1 MLVDHAACEHGY
13 KAGDQDTQ
21 QYCRLCMV
29 DLKAETEARPK
40 HPLNGLRDY
49 LALEPNI
56 LVLLV
61 GLFVI
66 GMGEELWV
74 RFMPKYLEGLGATI
88 VIIGTFASFMKV
100 VDALYQYPGG
110 WLSDRL
116 GRKRALVMFTI
127 IAILGYLIY
136 LLSASWELVFVGTL
150 FVLAWSSMSQ
160 PAIFALIGDTLG
172 KSKRAMGFSVQS
184 IWKRVPIVIAPVIGG
199 ILMTRWGLINGMR
212 IGFVVSIVLALA
224 AVYIQSHYY
233 HTPQKSKNDGGI
245 SLISV
250 WRLMPGALRSLLLAD
265 CMTRFG
271 ANLAAV
277 YVILLVINLRGKTS
291 VDFGLYIGLQMMV
304 AIALYIPAAWIADRI
319 GRRPLILVT
328 FTLFVLFPLA
338 LIALPPELLVVAF
351 ILAGLREFGEP
362 ARKALIVDLAADTH
376 RGRVVGFYYL
386 VRGLAVIPAPIIGAV
401 LWQRGYQWPFICAGL
416 ISLIGLGLFAYFSRG
431 KGFSA
436 HTRPQAS

>member
-1 MLVDHAACEHGY
+1 MI
-13 KAGDQDTQ
+13 
-21 QYCRLCMV
+21 
-29 DLKAETEARPK
+29 DLTGKTKMRSK
-40 HPLNGLRDY
+40 NLLHILRDY

-56 LVLLV
+56 LVLLA

-66 GMGEELWV
+66 GLGEELWV

-110 WLSDRL
+110 WLSDLL
-116 GRKRALVMFTI
+116 GRKRSLVIFTI
-127 IAILGYLIY
+127 IAIVGYLIY
-136 LLSASWELVFVGTL
+136 LVSNSWKLVFVGTL
-150 FVLAWSSMSQ
+150 LVLAWSSMSQ

-199 ILMTRWGLINGMR
+199 YLMTRWGLINGMR
-212 IGFVVSIVLALA
+212 IGFAVSVVLALG

-233 HTPQKSKNDGGI
+233 HTPQKSKNDGSA
-245 SLISV
+245 SLVTV
-250 WRLMPGALRSLLLAD
+250 WRLMPSALRNLLLAD

-271 ANLAAV
+271 SNLAAV
-277 YVILLVINLRGKTS
+277 YVVLLVINLRGKTLME
-291 VDFGLYIGLQMMV
+291 FGAYTGLQMLV

-328 FTLFVLFPLA
+328 FTLFALFPLA
-338 LIALPPELLVVAF
+338 LIALPPELLVMAF

-386 VRGLAVIPAPIIGAV
+386 IRGLVVIPAPIIGAV
-401 LWQRGYQWPFICAGL
+401 LWERGYQWPFIFAGL
-416 ISLIGLGLFAYFSRG
+416 ISLIGLGLYAFFSRG
-431 KGFSA
+431 KGLSVL
-436 HTRPQAS
+436 TKPRAS

>member
-1 MLVDHAACEHGY
+1 MLIDHDHYDRVRQAGHQDSEQDSRLSVVD
-13 KAGDQDTQ
+13 
-21 QYCRLCMV
+21 V
-29 DLKAETEARPK
+29 KAETGIGPK
-40 HPLNGLRDY
+40 NPLDRLRDY

-56 LVLLV
+56 LVLLI

-88 VIIGTFASFMKV
+88 VIIGTFASFMKI

-199 ILMTRWGLINGMR
+199 ILIARWGQINGMR
-212 IGFVVSIVLALA
+212 IGFVVSILLALG
-224 AVYIQSHYY
+224 AVYIQSRYY
-233 HTPQKSKNDGGI
+233 HTPQKSKNDGDI
-245 SLISV
+245 SPLAV
-250 WRLMPGALRSLLLAD
+250 WRLMPGSLRNLLLAD

-277 YVILLVINLRGKTS
+277 YVILLVINLRDKTS
-291 VDFGLYIGLQMMV
+291 VDFGFYIGLQMMV
-304 AIALYIPAAWIADRI
+304 AILLYIPAARLADRV

-328 FTLFVLFPLA
+328 FSLFVLFPLV

-351 ILAGLREFGEP
+351 FLAGLREFGEP
-362 ARKALIVDLAADTH
+362 ARKALIVDLAVDTH
-376 RGRVVGFYYL
+376 RGWVVGFYYL
-386 VRGLAVIPAPIIGAV
+386 VRGLAVIPAPIIG
-401 LWQRGYQWPFICAGL
+401 
-416 ISLIGLGLFAYFSRG
+416 LFYGG
-431 KGFSA
+431 KATSGRLSA
-436 HTRPQAS
+436 PG

>member
-1 MLVDHAACEHGY
+1 MSSGY
-13 KAGDQDTQ
+13 ASKTKGILGAV
-21 QYCRLCMV
+21 R
-29 DLKAETEARPK
+29 E
-40 HPLNGLRDY
+40 Y

-56 LVLLV
+56 LVLLA

-66 GMGEELWV
+66 GLGEALWV

-88 VIIGTFASFMKV
+88 VIIGTFASFKKV
-100 VDALYQYPGG
+100 VDTLYQYPGG
-110 WLSDRL
+110 WLSDLL
-116 GRKRALVMFTI
+116 GRKRALVMFTL
-127 IAILGYLIY
+127 IAIVGYLIY
-136 LLSASWELVFVGTL
+136 LVSNSWELVFVGTL

-160 PAIFALIGDTLG
+160 PAIFALIGDTLK

-199 ILMTRWGLINGMR
+199 YMITRWGLLNGMR
-212 IGFVVSIVLALA
+212 IGFVVSIVLALG
-224 AVYIQSHYY
+224 AVYIQSHFYR
-233 HTPQKSKNDGGI
+233 TPQKSDNESSA

-250 WRLMPGALRSLLLAD
+250 WRLMPTGLRNLLLAD

-291 VDFGLYIGLQMMV
+291 VEFGAYIGLQMLV
-304 AIALYIPAAWIADRI
+304 AIALYIPAAWIADHI

-328 FTLFVLFPLA
+328 FAIFALFPLV
-338 LIALPPELLVVAF
+338 LIALPPELLLLAF

-376 RGRVVGFYYL
+376 RGRVVGLYYMI
-386 VRGLAVIPAPIIGAV
+386 RGLVVIPAPIIGAV
-401 LWQRGYQWPFICAGL
+401 LWGRGYQWPFIAAGL
-416 ISLIGLGLFAYFSRG
+416 ISLIGLGLYAFFSRG
-431 KGFSA
+431 KGISVEGVGA
-436 HTRPQAS
+436 

>member
-1 MLVDHAACEHGY
+1 MI
-13 KAGDQDTQ
+13 
-21 QYCRLCMV
+21 
-29 DLKAETEARPK
+29 DLKDKTEIRSK
-40 HPLNGLRDY
+40 NLMHSLRDY

-110 WLSDRL
+110 WLSDLL

-127 IAILGYLIY
+127 IAIGGYLIY
-136 LLSASWELVFVGTL
+136 LVSTSWKLVFVGTL
-150 FVLAWSSMSQ
+150 LVLAWSSMSQ
-160 PAIFALIGDTLG
+160 PAIFALIGDTLA

-199 ILMTRWGLINGMR
+199 YLMIRWGMINGMR
-212 IGFVVSIVLALA
+212 IGFAVSIVLALG

-233 HTPQKSKNDGGI
+233 HTPQKSKNDGTI
-245 SLISV
+245 SPISI
-250 WRLMPGALRSLLLAD
+250 WRLMPSALRNLLLAD

-271 ANLAAV
+271 SNLAAV

-291 VDFGLYIGLQMMV
+291 MEFGIYIGLQMMV
-304 AIALYIPAAWIADRI
+304 AIALYIPAARIADHI

-328 FTLFVLFPLA
+328 FTLFALFPLA

-351 ILAGLREFGEP
+351 IIAGLREFGEP
-362 ARKALIVDLAADTH
+362 ARKALIVDMAADTH
-376 RGRVVGFYYL
+376 RGRVVGIYYL
-386 VRGLAVIPAPIIGAV
+386 IRGLAVIPAPIIGAV
-401 LWQRGYQWPFICAGL
+401 LWQRGYQWPFIFAGL
-416 ISLIGLGLFAYFSRG
+416 ISLFGLGLFAFFSRG

-436 HTRPQAS
+436 YSEPQAS